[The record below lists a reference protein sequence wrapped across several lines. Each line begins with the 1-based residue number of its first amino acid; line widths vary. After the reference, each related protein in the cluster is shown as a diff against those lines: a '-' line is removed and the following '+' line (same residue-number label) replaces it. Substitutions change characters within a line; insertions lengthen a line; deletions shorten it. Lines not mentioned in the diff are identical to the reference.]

1 MTSLNEP
8 CAAIAEAAAEEND
21 ASANDGLHKPLST
34 SSSRRRRSVTATE
47 YASYIRSDAWRTAP
61 ARLAELLAS
70 GGRCRICNAGST
82 AAILTVHHRCY
93 DRLGCELAD
102 DLTTLCGECHDG
114 VTDMLRR
121 RSNTSR
127 ALPAPLDLP
136 KPSIERLLVD
146 SSTVTL

>member
-1 MTSLNEP
+1 MTAFIDHQRCLPDQYIPGN
-8 CAAIAEAAAEEND
+8 ND
-21 ASANDGLHKPLST
+21 ALAPGFPA
-34 SSSRRRRSVTATE
+34 SRRRKRLSWTE
-47 YASYIRSDAWRTAP
+47 YESYIRSDAWRFAP

-82 AAILTVHHRCY
+82 AATLTVHHRCY

-102 DLTTLCGECHDG
+102 DLTTVCGECHDG

-121 RSNTSR
+121 RSNASR
-127 ALPAPLDLP
+127 ALPEPLDLP

-146 SSTVTL
+146 SATVTL

>member
-1 MTSLNEP
+1 MTAFNDQHRS
-8 CAAIAEAAAEEND
+8 IADQHTSGNND
-21 ASANDGLHKPLST
+21 ALAPGLPT
-34 SSSRRRRSVTATE
+34 SRRQKRLSWTE
-47 YASYIRSDAWRTAP
+47 YESYIRSDRWRIAP

-82 AAILTVHHRCY
+82 AATLTVHHRCY
-93 DRLGCELAD
+93 DNLGCELVD
-102 DLTTLCGECHDG
+102 DLTTVCVECHDG

-121 RSNTSR
+121 RSNATR

-146 SSTVTL
+146 SSRMPL